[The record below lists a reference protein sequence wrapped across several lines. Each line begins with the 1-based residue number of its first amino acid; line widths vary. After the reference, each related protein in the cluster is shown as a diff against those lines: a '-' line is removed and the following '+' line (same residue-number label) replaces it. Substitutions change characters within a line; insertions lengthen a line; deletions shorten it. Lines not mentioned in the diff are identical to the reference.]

1 MATHSMNNVLTLVS
15 FRYHEH
21 PLIRFG
27 NILELDLKEQFYS
40 AFELLVHVYKDVQHI
55 KLPSLGFLV
64 LIFKELQL
72 FLQWV
77 EHWEL

>member
-1 MATHSMNNVLTLVS
+1 MATHGMNSVLTLVL
-15 FRYHEH
+15 FRYREH

-40 AFELLVHVYKDVQHI
+40 AFELLVHVYKDVQRI
-55 KLPSLGFLV
+55 ELPSLEFLV

-72 FLQWV
+72 CLQWV